1 LFAEVV
7 CMAEVL
13 ATYISEMRGRYPDVP
28 LADGVDLD
36 AIKATDPNP
45 MFVTLPIV
53 HEGAKSEKGFAW
65 KAADVQRVLSEIIAK
80 RPEGILGHVRP
91 DERSH
96 RYDLPAVRWVGAILD
111 ENGVVWGKAL
121 VTETRAKDYFRT
133 AKAANARVGTSVYG
147 VRGTKG
153 LEDMTLESIDFGHPD
168 RLGNPNA
175 AAIPKITSELSEG
188 DPPMSDNE
196 NKLVS
201 ELTTQRDAA
210 QRLVSETEGKLA
222 DAQKIIAELKGKET
236 ELANLGEIVAEFSG
250 ATVADKIKAL
260 VAQVKAA
267 ADAERKRA
275 VEGVVAELVKLDEL
289 RPLVIA
295 ELGSADAESAK
306 GLITEIMARPH
317 FKTLAD
323 KLARTAGPNVVTGET
338 RPDVAKVT
346 DPAYIAD
353 ARSQFGF

>member
-1 LFAEVV
+1 
-7 CMAEVL
+7 MAEVL

-53 HEGAKSEKGFAW
+53 HEGAKSDKGFTW

-188 DPPMSDNE
+188 EPPMTEDI
-196 NKLVS
+196 KLVS
-201 ELTTQRDAA
+201 ELTTQRDEAK
-210 QRLVSETEGKLA
+210 RLVTETEGKLA

-317 FKTLAD
+317 FKTLSE
-323 KLARTAGPNVVTGET
+323 KLARTAGPNVVTGDN
-338 RPDVAKVT
+338 RSDVANVT
-346 DPAYIAD
+346 DPAFIAA
-353 ARSQFGF
+353 ARSEFGF

>member
-1 LFAEVV
+1 MTEL
-7 CMAEVL
+7 L
-13 ATYISEMRGRYPDVP
+13 ATYISEMRKGFPEVP
-28 LADGVDLD
+28 LAPGVDLD
-36 AIKATDPNP
+36 AIKTDDPDP
-45 MFVTLPIV
+45 MFVTLPLLNV
-53 HEGAKSEKGFAW
+53 GGKSENGFTWNEAG
-65 KAADVQRVLSEIIAK
+65 VQRVVNEINAK
-80 RPEGILGHVRP
+80 RPEGILGHVKP
-91 DERSH
+91 EERSH
-96 RYDLPAVRWVGAILD
+96 RYDLPAVRWVGATLD
-111 ENGVVWGKAL
+111 EHGIAWGKAL
-121 VTETRAKDYFRT
+121 VIESKAKQYFRT
-133 AKAANARVGTSVYG
+133 AKSTRARVGTSVYG

-168 RLGNPNA
+168 RLGLRSA
-175 AAIPKITSELSEG
+175 AAVPEITSELSQEG
-188 DPPMSDNE
+188 EPPMTEDI
-196 NKLVS
+196 KLVS
-201 ELTTQRDAA
+201 ELTTQRDEAK
-210 QRLVSETEGKLA
+210 RLVSETEGKLA

-317 FKTLAD
+317 FKTLAE
-323 KLARTAGPNVVTGET
+323 KLARAGGPNVVTGDP

-346 DPAYIAD
+346 DPAFIAA
-353 ARSQFGF
+353 ARSEFGF

>member
-1 LFAEVV
+1 
-7 CMAEVL
+7 MAEVL
-13 ATYISEMRGRYPDVP
+13 ATYISEMRGSFPDVP

-36 AIKATDPNP
+36 AIKANDPNP
-45 MFVTLPIV
+45 MFVTLPLV
-53 HEGAKSEKGFAW
+53 HEGAKSDKGFTW
-65 KAADVQRVLSEIIAK
+65 KAADVRRVVSEIVTK
-80 RPEGILGHVRP
+80 RPEGILGHVKP
-91 DERSH
+91 EERSH

-111 ENGVVWGKAL
+111 EHGIAWGKAL

-133 AKAANARVGTSVYG
+133 AKATNARVGTSVYG

-168 RLGNPNA
+168 RLGNPSA
-175 AAIPKITSELSEG
+175 AAVPQITSELSQEG
-188 DPPMSDNE
+188 EPPMSDND

-222 DAQKIIAELKGKET
+222 DAQKLIAELKGKET
-236 ELANLGEIVAEFSG
+236 ELANLGEIVAEFNG
-250 ATVADKIKAL
+250 ATVADKISAL

-267 ADAERKRA
+267 ADGERKRA
-275 VEGVVAELVKLDEL
+275 VEGVVAELVKLEEL

-295 ELGSADAESAK
+295 ELGSADADSAK

-317 FKTLAD
+317 FKALSAA
-323 KLARTAGPNVVTGET
+323 LARTAGPNVVSTGSN
-338 RPDVAKVT
+338 PDDLRKVN
-346 DPAYIAD
+346 DPAFID
-353 ARSQFGF
+353 AARREFGF